1 MSDLLKFLVIFIQF
15 LLIYGFYSLG
25 GWLRDLLHL
34 PLPAS
39 IIGFLLLFLA
49 LSFKIIPLRWVESG
63 AQFTLTFLS
72 LYFIPATVGVIDYG
86 DVFSGKGVWLIV
98 IIMFST
104 LLTMAVAGLSS
115 QWTAQVAKKEAK

>member
-1 MSDLLKFLVIFIQF
+1 MSDLKKFLVIFIQF
-15 LLIYGFYSLG
+15 LVIYSFYFVG
-25 GWLRDLLHL
+25 GWLQDILHL

-72 LYFIPATVGVIDYG
+72 LYFIPATVGIIDYG

-98 IIMFST
+98 IILFST

-115 QWTAQVAKKEAK
+115 QWTARFANREAK